1 MTKTKAIVESVEQL
15 GTEIKSFRL
24 SAPGAFVS
32 STPGSHLDLF
42 LPNGLIRQ
50 YSIWNW
56 SDDGSWGEIG
66 VKDEPNGRGGSSWL
80 HENLKAGDTIEI
92 GAVRNNFELNDTE
105 DGQVLIA
112 GGVGVTPIVS
122 MARRLKQL
130 GRFFKVFYLART
142 KEAAGFKN
150 ILEGLGLG
158 DQLHCH
164 VDQIDGVFDLNA
176 VLASMNAEQRLYV
189 CGPEPLLSA
198 VLEKTN
204 EWSTSRVL
212 YERFGAAPIEPN
224 GTDGPFEVVLAKSDL
239 SFMIPDGD
247 SILDTL
253 LDNGL
258 DPEHGCAD
266 GACGACK
273 TKVLDGTVDHRDSAF
288 TPETHE
294 ADGTMCICVSR
305 AIGNRLVLDL

>member
-66 VKDEPNGRGGSSWL
+66 V
-80 HENLKAGDTIEI
+80 
-92 GAVRNNFELNDTE
+92 TE